1 MALCCDNHAFF
12 SIKVKTIAGTTAA
25 TIKLRINSTKYL
37 VDTLSNVKKKKKEIT
52 TCLHAAA
59 GVKFLSQILCL

>member
-1 MALCCDNHAFF
+1 MLYETAVSPTIWFAALCESGRC
-12 SIKVKTIAGTTAA
+12 
-25 TIKLRINSTKYL
+25 INSTKYL
-37 VDTLSNVKKKKKEIT
+37 VDMLSNVKKKKEEEII